1 MSQYKKRNMEEFE
14 SDMTEEFEDNSETEE
29 FEEFGETEEF
39 DEDSET
45 EEFEDNSETEEFEEF
60 GETEEFEENSE
71 TEEFEED
78 SETEEFEE
86 FGETE
91 EFNEDTSPKRV
102 KTGTSRSV
110 YTSSKNG
117 SRKTSYTQYTGSR
130 TSKGNGSI
138 YEKNMPKKV
147 NKAVLFKETAPYLA
161 ALILITAMAV
171 GSFLYTKFD
180 YQNTMDQ
187 IRQIIQG
194 IG

>member
-45 EEFEDNSETEEFEEF
+45 EEFEDNSETEEF
-60 GETEEFEENSE
+60 
-71 TEEFEED
+71 D
-78 SETEEFEE
+78 
-86 FGETE
+86 
-91 EFNEDTSPKRV
+91 EDTSPKRV

-130 TSKGNGSI
+130 TSKENGSI

-147 NKAVLFKETAPYLA
+147 NKAVLFKETAPYLV

-171 GSFLYTKFD
+171 GSFLCTKLD
-180 YQNTMDQ
+180 YQNTIEQ

>member
-1 MSQYKKRNMEEFE
+1 MEEFE

-60 GETEEFEENSE
+60 GETEEFEE
-71 TEEFEED
+71 D

-86 FGETE
+86 FGET
-91 EFNEDTSPKRV
+91 FDEDTSPKRV

-147 NKAVLFKETAPYLA
+147 NKAVLFKETAPYLV

-171 GSFLYTKFD
+171 GSFLYTKLD
-180 YQNTMDQ
+180 YQNTMEQ

>member
-1 MSQYKKRNMEEFE
+1 MSQYNKRNMEEFE

-60 GETEEFEENSE
+60 GETEEFEDN
-71 TEEFEED
+71 

-91 EFNEDTSPKRV
+91 EFDEDTSPKRV

-138 YEKNMPKKV
+138 YEKNMPQKV
-147 NKAVLFKETAPYLA
+147 NKAVLFKETAPYLV

-171 GSFLYTKFD
+171 GSFLYTKLD
-180 YQNTMDQ
+180 YQNTMEQ